1 MRNLSVFVL
10 GAILLTACSDKK
22 NEENV
27 IEKHVSN
34 EEASSLKEEVSA
46 KIENG
51 KQAIVGDNRL
61 IVKGEKDLSKQ
72 VIDKNNGKSHSKNIM
87 INEQKFELQSSELI
101 KGSKVF
107 NFLMSQSGIVKGTF
121 VVITNNVDTL
131 SRFESTAKII
141 EIAQSTY
148 RLTPEKDADFSEY
161 YKLLQQAKQFKR
173 VEMEIDY
180 SGKTRRPLTEES

>member
-1 MRNLSVFVL
+1 MRNLSVLVF

-27 IEKHVSN
+27 IEKHISN

-161 YKLLQQAKQFKR
+161 YKLLQRAKQFKR